1 MCASLIKRTMRTNI
15 VLYKSNGKDRD
26 SYIIYNN
33 GGFWKD
39 IKPINQNDNSF
50 RQPFKSNHS
59 PGASPGK
66 TPPVWTYHSDGSGR
80 DTYILYN
87 GGGLIKKFKSMAE
100 KLKNF
105 LRNDEYDEDSKIN
118 MSFVNRKKPLLLRD
132 EKLYLKKINKIQK
145 DLIDRLYNKVSLRK
159 KIMCNDKYKL
169 NDNNNNISFDFKNQN
184 QSGNSIIIE
193 PKEIKKNLNRSSSQ
207 IYTKKYLEPIKDKI
221 NNKDLCNSLFK
232 KKNKLILN
240 KKFMNSNSMSNIF
253 RKKLKINNDVNINK
267 YNLKRKFFYNAFH
280 DKMTKGLKIN
290 CDNEP
295 KIN

>member
-1 MCASLIKRTMRTNI
+1 MMGINKKIRSSSISPISNSHSQLFPYSSKNNEKE
-15 VLYKSNGKDRD
+15 KSK
-26 SYIIYNN
+26 
-33 GGFWKD
+33 
-39 IKPINQNDNSF
+39 
-50 RQPFKSNHS
+50 
-59 PGASPGK
+59 
-66 TPPVWTYHSDGSGR
+66 
-80 DTYILYN
+80 
-87 GGGLIKKFKSMAE
+87 
-100 KLKNF
+100 
-105 LRNDEYDEDSKIN
+105 
-118 MSFVNRKKPLLLRD
+118 D
-132 EKLYLKKINKIQK
+132 EKKEIG
-145 DLIDRLYNKVSLRK
+145 LRK

-267 YNLKRKFFYNAFH
+267 YNLKRKFFYNAFD
-280 DKMTKGLKIN
+280 DKMTKCLKIN

>member
-1 MCASLIKRTMRTNI
+1 
-15 VLYKSNGKDRD
+15 
-26 SYIIYNN
+26 
-33 GGFWKD
+33 
-39 IKPINQNDNSF
+39 
-50 RQPFKSNHS
+50 
-59 PGASPGK
+59 
-66 TPPVWTYHSDGSGR
+66 
-80 DTYILYN
+80 
-87 GGGLIKKFKSMAE
+87 
-100 KLKNF
+100 
-105 LRNDEYDEDSKIN
+105 
-118 MSFVNRKKPLLLRD
+118 
-132 EKLYLKKINKIQK
+132 
-145 DLIDRLYNKVSLRK
+145 
-159 KIMCNDKYKL
+159 MCNDKYKL

-207 IYTKKYLEPIKDKI
+207 IYTKKYLEPMKDKI

-267 YNLKRKFFYNAFH
+267 YNLKRKFFYNAFD
-280 DKMTKGLKIN
+280 DKMTKCLKIN